1 MNPETNLLDDLLRK
15 ARSRRQLLLSLRGVA
30 ITVGVVAVVLLL
42 TGWAAHR
49 YRYNTAALLV
59 LRIGALLTVLATF
72 YFALVQPLLKRIT
85 DARLARLIEEKS
97 PGTEDRLVTAVEFAN
112 NEPSRVSPA
121 LVTRL
126 YRDANSVSAT
136 LDVRNIIRRSRLL
149 LYGGAALAS
158 LLLFAGVLKWG
169 PREISEGVAQLVT
182 PTALASSPNAMSIK
196 VKPGTAR
203 VPKGSDQDILAS
215 LVNFDSQTVTVFSR
229 PLGSKE
235 DFQGQP
241 MEPAKARSDFR
252 YSIFNIQD
260 SVEYFVESNTVRS
273 EVYKLN
279 VVDLPFVKQL
289 DLTLNFP
296 AFTNLP
302 TKTIEDGGDIAAL
315 KGTVATVT
323 AKLSSGKVR
332 AARIVFADGKKTEMR
347 LQGSDFV
354 GEITVAGD
362 TSYYIELVS
371 NDGEAYR
378 GSNEYDVSVLSDQPP
393 VISFDKPGR
402 DKKATN
408 LEEVFTQARAE
419 DDYGVVSMDLHF
431 SINGGEEKN
440 VNLQQLTRE
449 SARSLSGAYTFFLEE
464 YNLKP
469 GDFISYYAKAR
480 DASNESTS
488 DIYFIEVKPFEMEYK
503 QSQQQ
508 QGGGGQGGEQEQNAL
523 SRRQKDLIAAT
534 HRLIRE
540 GEKYTDQERK
550 DGYEAVAAGQEKLR
564 TDTLEFL
571 DRMGR
576 RLGDVDEGQK
586 QVKEMAEHLRQAT
599 KEMEGAPP
607 PLRKEVGKDALPPEQ
622 RALQRLLA
630 ADAIFREVQVAFGN
644 QSSGSG
650 SGSQREQQELAGLFE
665 LELDKMKNQYETVQR
680 AQQQQAEQQKSE
692 AERRLEELARRQQAA
707 LEEQRRRA
715 QQAANGGG
723 GGGSQRQQQELIDE
737 TRKAAREL
745 ERLSRERRDAQM
757 QELSRQLNQTADEMQ
772 KAQASARTNSSD
784 AIAQNERAL
793 ERLRQAQERLQQ
805 MSGSGQRGGQSAQ
818 SGSSGRQQQI
828 ADLRQRAAQ
837 AASRQR
843 EIAKDMESL
852 SRRGGQSAQDENS
865 RKARE
870 QLAERKDALADSV
883 SGLQQDIEQSAR
895 AMGAGQ
901 GQGQQR
907 AARQLKDAADGL
919 ARDRV
924 AERIREGKQA
934 LNGQQGQQ
942 GRGQQ
947 GQNQQGGGQQNGG
960 QQNQGQQ
967 GQGQEGQQNGQGAG
981 RTDER
986 AIERSLNNL
995 SERLQAAE
1003 QSARGANGSSAEE
1016 NLDRTRQLA
1025 DNLDSLRRRLDEN
1038 ARRNGNGQQQ
1048 QGNQPGQQ
1056 PGQQGQKGQQGQQGQ
1071 EGQGQEGQQGQRGQ
1085 QGQQGQGQQGSEGGQ
1100 QQGQQAS
1107 GLQNGGQS
1115 TGTRQYGGVD
1125 RSGPMGEGWG
1135 DNRQLPAEIRERLRE
1150 AQDLRREWGTS
1161 GINAGRLDEVI
1172 EELKRLADGKM
1183 EGDAATSSYLKNE
1196 VVEPLR
1202 QLELELSRQLQQQS
1216 GRTNLRLR
1224 DEGAAPEKYR
1234 KAVEEYYRRLSGAR
1248 QKQ

>member
-1 MNPETNLLDDLLRK
+1 MNPETNLLDALLRK
-15 ARSRRQLLLSLRGVA
+15 ARSRRQLLLSLRGAA
-30 ITVGVVAVVLLL
+30 ISVAVLAAVLLL

-49 YRYNTAALLV
+49 YRYNGAALIV
-59 LRIGALLTVLATF
+59 LRLGALLILLTTI
-72 YFALVQPLLKRIT
+72 YFALVRPLLKRIT
-85 DARLARLIEEKS
+85 DARLARLIEERT
-97 PGTEDRLVTAVEFAN
+97 PGVEDRLVTAVECAN
-112 NEPSRVSPA
+112 ETDSRISPA
-121 LVTRL
+121 LVNRL
-126 YRDANSVSAT
+126 YRDANSASGAV
-136 LDVRNIIRRSRLL
+136 DVRNVIRRSRLL

-158 LLLFAGVLKWG
+158 LLLFAVVLKWG

-182 PTALASSPNAMSIK
+182 PTTLAASSNAMSIK
-196 VKPGTAR
+196 VRPGTAR
-203 VPKGSDQDILAS
+203 VPKGSDQDVVAT
-215 LVNFDSQTVTVFSR
+215 LVNFDSQTVTIFAR
-229 PLGSKE
+229 PLGSKA
-235 DFQGQP
+235 DFQGQT
-241 MEPAKARSDFR
+241 MEPAKARTDFR
-252 YSIFNIQD
+252 FSIFNIQD
-260 SVEYFVESNTVRS
+260 SIEYFVESNTIRS

-279 VVDLPFVKQL
+279 VVDLPYVKQL

-315 KGTVATVT
+315 KGTVATIT
-323 AKLSSGKVR
+323 AKLSGKVR
-332 AARIVFADGKKTEMR
+332 AARIVFADGKKTDMR
-347 LQGSDFV
+347 AQGAEFV
-354 GEITVAGD
+354 GELTVSAD

-371 NDGEAYR
+371 TDGEAYR
-378 GSNEYDVSVLSDQPP
+378 GSNEYDVSVLADQPP

-402 DKKATN
+402 DRKATN

-431 SINGGEEKN
+431 SVNGGDEKK

-449 SARSLSGAYTFFLEE
+449 SARSLTGAYTFFLEE

-508 QGGGGQGGEQEQNAL
+508 GGGNGQGGDQDQNAL

-550 DGYEAVAAGQEKLR
+550 DGYEAVAVGQEKLR

-571 DRMGR
+571 DRMNR
-576 RLGDVDEGQK
+576 RLGDSDGPK
-586 QVKEMAEHLRQAT
+586 QVQEMAEQLKQAA
-599 KEMEGAPP
+599 KEMESAPP
-607 PLRKEVGKDALPPEQ
+607 PLRKEAGKDALPPEQ
-622 RALQRLLA
+622 RALQKLLA
-630 ADAIFREVQVAFGN
+630 ADAIFREVQVAMGN
-644 QSSGSG
+644 QSGGGSG
-650 SGSQREQQELAGLFE
+650 AQREQQELAGLFE

-680 AQQQQAEQQKSE
+680 AQQQQAQQQKSE
-692 AERRLEELARRQQAA
+692 AERRLEELARRQEQA

-723 GGGSQRQQQELIDE
+723 SSGNQRQQQELIDE

-745 ERLSRERRDAQM
+745 ERLSRERRDPQM

-772 KAQASARTNSSD
+772 KAQAASRGNSSES
-784 AIAQNERAL
+784 IAQNERAL
-793 ERLRQAQERLQQ
+793 DKLRQAQERLQQ
-805 MSGSGQRGGQSAQ
+805 NSASGQRAGQSSGQ
-818 SGSSGRQQQI
+818 SGSAGRQQEI
-828 ADLRQRAAQ
+828 SDLRQRAAQ

-852 SRRGGQSAQDENS
+852 ARRGGQNAQDENS
-865 RKARE
+865 RKTRE
-870 QLAERKDALADSV
+870 QLAERKDALADAV
-883 SGLQQDIEQSAR
+883 NGLQQDLEQSAR

-907 AARQLKDAADGL
+907 AARQLKDAADSL
-919 ARDRV
+919 TRDRV
-924 AERIREGKQA
+924 ADRIREGKQA
-934 LNGQQGQQ
+934 LNGNQKGQGQLQGQQGQQ
-942 GRGQQ
+942 G
-947 GQNQQGGGQQNGG
+947 
-960 QQNQGQQ
+960 
-967 GQGQEGQQNGQGAG
+967 GA

-986 AIERSLNNL
+986 AIERSLNSV

-1003 QSARGANGSSAEE
+1003 QSARGANSSSAEE

-1038 ARRNGNGQQQ
+1038 ARRNGNNGQQQ
-1048 QGNQPGQQ
+1048 GQGQQ
-1056 PGQQGQKGQQGQQGQ
+1056 AQGQQGQQGQKGQQGQQ
-1071 EGQGQEGQQGQRGQ
+1071 QQDQ
-1085 QGQQGQGQQGSEGGQ
+1085 QGQQQGQKGQGQQGKGQGQGQQGQQGSEGN
-1100 QQGQQAS
+1100 QQANQQAGAS
-1107 GLQNGGQS
+1107 QNGGQTS
-1115 TGTRQYGGVD
+1115 ANRQ
-1125 RSGPMGEGWG
+1125 RSGTDNGGPIGGDWG
-1135 DNRQLPAEIRERLRE
+1135 DSRQIPAEIRERLRE
-1150 AQDLRREWGTS
+1150 AQDLRREWGAT
-1161 GINAGRLDEVI
+1161 GLGAQRLDDVI
-1172 EELKRLADGKM
+1172 EELRRRADGRM
-1183 EGDAATSSYLKNE
+1183 DGDAATASWLKQQ

-1202 QLELELSRQLQQQS
+1202 QLELELSRTLQQQS

>member
-72 YFALVQPLLKRIT
+72 YFALLRPLLKRIS

-97 PGTEDRLVTAVEFAN
+97 PGTEDRLVTAVEFSSE
-112 NEPSRVSPA
+112 EPSRVSPA
-121 LVTRL
+121 LVSRL

-149 LYGGAALAS
+149 LYSGAALAS

-169 PREISEGVAQLVT
+169 PREISQGVAQLVT

-302 TKTIEDGGDIAAL
+302 SKTIEDGGDIAAL

-332 AARIVFADGKKTEMR
+332 AARIVFADGKKTEMT
-347 LQGSDFV
+347 LQGADFV
-354 GEITVAGD
+354 GNLTVAGD
-362 TSYYIELVS
+362 TTYYIELVS
-371 NDGEAYR
+371 NDGETYR

-402 DKKATN
+402 DRKATN

-431 SINGGEEKN
+431 SVNGGEEKS

-449 SARSLSGAYTFFLEE
+449 SAHTLSGAYTFFLEE

-508 QGGGGQGGEQEQNAL
+508 QGGGGQGGDQEQNAL

-586 QVKEMAEHLRQAT
+586 QVKEMAEHLRQAA

-607 PLRKEVGKDALPPEQ
+607 PLRKEAGKDALPPEQ

-680 AQQQQAEQQKSE
+680 QQQQQAEQQKSE

-715 QQAANGGG
+715 QQAANGG

-772 KAQASARTNSSD
+772 KAQASSRTNSSD

-828 ADLRQRAAQ
+828 SDLRQRAAQ

-865 RKARE
+865 RKTRE

-907 AARQLKDAADGL
+907 AARQLKDAADALG
-919 ARDRV
+919 RDRV

-934 LNGQQGQQ
+934 LNGQQSQGQQ

-947 GQNQQGGGQQNGG
+947 GQNQQG
-960 QQNQGQQ
+960 QNQ
-967 GQGQEGQQNGQGAG
+967 QGQEGQQNGQGAG

-1048 QGNQPGQQ
+1048 GKQPGQQ
-1056 PGQQGQKGQQGQQGQ
+1056 PGQKGQQGQQGQ
-1071 EGQGQEGQQGQRGQ
+1071 EGRGQQGQEGQQGHGQEGQQGQRGQ

-1100 QQGQQAS
+1100 QQSNQQS
-1107 GLQNGGQS
+1107 GGSPNGGQS
-1115 TGTRQYGGVD
+1115 TGNRQYGGVD
-1125 RSGPMGEGWG
+1125 RTGPMGEGWG

-1183 EGDAATSSYLKNE
+1183 EGDAATASYLKNE
-1196 VVEPLR
+1196 VVDPLR

-1248 QKQ
+1248 QRQ

>member
-1 MNPETNLLDDLLRK
+1 MNTEYTDQSLLQDLLRK

-30 ITVGVVAVVLLL
+30 VCLGTVAVVLLL

-49 YRYNTAALLV
+49 YRYNASALLV
-59 LRIGALLTVLATF
+59 LRIGALLTCVATL
-72 YFALVQPLLKRIT
+72 YFALLRPLLKRIT
-85 DARLARLIEEKS
+85 DTRLARLIEEKS
-97 PGTEDRLVTAVEFAN
+97 PGTEDRLTTAVEFS
-112 NEPSRVSPA
+112 EGTSSHISPA
-121 LVTRL
+121 LVNRL
-126 YRDANSVSAT
+126 YRDANSVSASV
-136 LDVRNIIRRSRLL
+136 DVRNVIRRSRLL
-149 LYGGAALAS
+149 TYGGAALAS

-182 PTALASSPNAMSIK
+182 PTTLAASPNAMSIK

-203 VPKGSDQDILAS
+203 VPKGSDQDILAT
-215 LVNFDSQTVTVFSR
+215 LVNFDSPTVTVFAR

-235 DFQGQP
+235 DFQGQA

-252 YSIFNIQD
+252 FSIFNIQD
-260 SVEYFVESNTVRS
+260 SVEYFVESNTIRS

-296 AFTNLP
+296 AFTSLP
-302 TKTIEDGGDIAAL
+302 TKTVEDGGDIAAL
-315 KGTVATVT
+315 KGTVATIT
-323 AKLSSGKVR
+323 AKLSGKVR
-332 AARIVFADGKKTEMR
+332 AARIVFAEGKKTEMR
-347 LQGSDFV
+347 VQGSDFV
-354 GEITVAGD
+354 GELTVAGD
-362 TSYYIELVS
+362 TTYYIELVS

-378 GSNEYDVSVLSDQPP
+378 GSNEYDVTVLTDQPP

-402 DKKATN
+402 DRKATN

-419 DDYGVVSMDLHF
+419 DDYGIVSMDLHF
-431 SINGGEEKN
+431 SVNGGAEKT

-480 DASNESTS
+480 DASNEATT
-488 DIYFIEVKPFEMEYK
+488 DIYFIEVKPFEMEFK
-503 QSQQQ
+503 QSQQ
-508 QGGGGQGGEQEQNAL
+508 QGGGGGGQGGDQDQNAL

-540 GEKYTDQERK
+540 GDKYTDQERK
-550 DGYEAVAAGQEKLR
+550 DGYEAVATGQEKLR

-576 RLGDVDEGQK
+576 RLGDVDGQK
-586 QVKEMAEHLRQAT
+586 QVAEMAENLRQAA

-607 PLRKEVGKDALPPEQ
+607 PLRKEAGKEALPAEQ
-622 RALQRLLA
+622 RALQKLLA

-644 QSSGSG
+644 QNGGQGSG
-650 SGSQREQQELAGLFE
+650 GQREQQELAGLFD

-680 AQQQQAEQQKSE
+680 AQQQRAEQQKSE
-692 AERRLEELARRQQAA
+692 AERRLEELARRQQQA
-707 LEEQRRRA
+707 LEEQRRRMA
-715 QQAANGGG
+715 QSSS
-723 GGGSQRQQQELIDE
+723 GGSGGNQRQQQELIEE

-745 ERLSRERRDAQM
+745 ERLSRERRDPQM

-772 KAQASARTNSSD
+772 KAQASSRNNSGE

-805 MSGSGQRGGQSAQ
+805 MNGPAGQRGGQ

-828 ADLRQRAAQ
+828 EDLRQRAAQ

-852 SRRGGQSAQDENS
+852 ARRGGQSAQDENS

-870 QLAERKDALADSV
+870 QLAERKDTLADTV
-883 SGLQQDIEQSAR
+883 NNLQQDIEQSAR
-895 AMGAGQ
+895 AMSGGQ

-907 AARQLKDAADGL
+907 AARQLKDAADAL
-919 ARDRV
+919 ARDRI

-934 LNGQQGQQ
+934 LQNGPQGGQQGQAQGQQQGQRGQQGQQ
-942 GRGQQ
+942 GSRS
-947 GQNQQGGGQQNGG
+947 
-960 QQNQGQQ
+960 
-967 GQGQEGQQNGQGAG
+967 
-981 RTDER
+981 DER

-1003 QSARGANGSSAEE
+1003 QSARGASGSSAEE

-1038 ARRNGNGQQQ
+1038 SRRN
-1048 QGNQPGQQ
+1048 
-1056 PGQQGQKGQQGQQGQ
+1056 
-1071 EGQGQEGQQGQRGQ
+1071 GQ
-1085 QGQQGQGQQGSEGGQ
+1085 QGQQGQGQRGQEG
-1100 QQGQQAS
+1100 QQGQSGQQGQEGQEGQQGQGRQGNGNQGSQQA
-1107 GLQNGGQS
+1107 GGTQNGSPANGN
-1115 TGTRQYGGVD
+1115 RQRYGID
-1125 RSGPMGEGWG
+1125 RSGPMGDGWG

-1150 AQDLRREWGTS
+1150 AQDLRREWGAT
-1161 GINAGRLDEVI
+1161 GMGVGRLDEVI

-1183 EGDAATSSYLKNE
+1183 EGDAATANLLKAE

-1202 QLELELSRQLQQQS
+1202 QLELELSRMLQQQS

-1248 QKQ
+1248 QRQ

>member
-1 MNPETNLLDDLLRK
+1 MNTDYTDQSLLKELLRK
-15 ARSRRQLLLSLRGVA
+15 ARVRRQLLLSLRGVA
-30 ITVGVVAVVLLL
+30 ISLGVVAAVLLL

-49 YRYNTAALLV
+49 YRYNGSALLV
-59 LRIGALLTVLATF
+59 LRIGAVLMVLTTI
-72 YFALVQPLLKRIT
+72 YFALLRPLLKRISDT
-85 DARLARLIEEKS
+85 RLARLIEERS

-112 NEPSRVSPA
+112 DDASRISPA
-121 LVTRL
+121 LVGRL

-136 LDVRNIIRRSRLL
+136 LDVRNVIRQSRLL
-149 LYGGAALAS
+149 IYGGAALAS

-182 PTALASSPNAMSIK
+182 PTTMAASTNAMSIK

-203 VPKGSDQDILAS
+203 VPKGSDQDILAT
-215 LVNFDSQTVTVFSR
+215 LVNFDSQNVTVYAR

-252 YSIFNIQD
+252 FSIFNIQD
-260 SVEYFVESNTVRS
+260 SVEYFVESNTIRS

-279 VVDLPFVKQL
+279 VVDLPYVKQL

-302 TKTIEDGGDIAAL
+302 TKTVEDGGDIAAL
-315 KGTVATVT
+315 KGTVATIT
-323 AKLSSGKVR
+323 AKLSGKVR

-347 LQGSDFV
+347 LQGNDFV
-354 GEITVAGD
+354 GELSVAGD

-378 GSNEYDVSVLSDQPP
+378 GSNEYDVSVLEDQPP

-419 DDYGVVSMDLHF
+419 DDYGIVSMDLHF
-431 SINGGEEKN
+431 SVNGGEEKS

-480 DASNESTS
+480 DASSESTS

-503 QSQQQ
+503 QSQQ
-508 QGGGGQGGEQEQNAL
+508 GGGGGGGGEGGDQEQNAL

-540 GEKYTDQERK
+540 GDKYTAQERK
-550 DGYEAVAAGQEKLR
+550 DGYDAVATGQEKLR

-576 RLGDVDEGQK
+576 RLGDVEGQK
-586 QVKEMAEHLRQAT
+586 QVMEMAEHLKQAA

-607 PLRKEVGKDALPPEQ
+607 PLRKEAGKDALPPEQ

-644 QSSGSG
+644 QSSSG
-650 SGSQREQQELAGLFE
+650 GGGGGQREQQELSGLFE

-680 AQQQQAEQQKSE
+680 AQQQRAEQQKSE
-692 AERRLEELARRQQAA
+692 AERRLEELARRQLQA
-707 LEEQRRRA
+707 LEEQRRRM

-723 GGGSQRQQQELIDE
+723 GGNQRQQQEMIEE

-745 ERLSRERRDAQM
+745 ERLSRERRDPQM

-772 KAQASARTNSSD
+772 KAQASSRNNPNES
-784 AIAQNERAL
+784 IAQNERAL
-793 ERLRQAQERLQQ
+793 ENLRRAQERLQQ
-805 MSGSGQRGGQSAQ
+805 MNGAAGQRGGQS
-818 SGSSGRQQQI
+818 GSAGRQQQI
-828 ADLRQRAAQ
+828 SDLRQRAAQ

-843 EIAKDMESL
+843 EIAKDMEGL
-852 SRRGGQSAQDENS
+852 ARRGGQNAQDENS

-870 QLAERKDALADSV
+870 QLAERKDTLADTV
-883 SGLQQDIEQSAR
+883 NNLQQDIEQSAR

-907 AARQLKDAADGL
+907 AARQLKDAADSL

-924 AERIREGKQA
+924 AERIREGKRA
-934 LNGQQGQQ
+934 LNGQQG
-942 GRGQQ
+942 GQQ
-947 GQNQQGGGQQNGG
+947 GQQGNQ
-960 QQNQGQQ
+960 
-967 GQGQEGQQNGQGAG
+967 QGAG

-1038 ARRNGNGQQQ
+1038 SRRGNGQQQ
-1048 QGNQPGQQ
+1048 QSNQQGQQ
-1056 PGQQGQKGQQGQQGQ
+1056 SSQQQGQQGQQGQRGQQGQSGREGQQGQQGQ
-1071 EGQGQEGQQGQRGQ
+1071 EGQQGRGQ
-1085 QGQQGQGQQGSEGGQ
+1085 QGQQGREGNQQGGQ
-1100 QQGQQAS
+1100 QAG
-1107 GLQNGGQS
+1107 GTQNGGHS
-1115 TGTRQYGGVD
+1115 EGNRQRVGVD
-1125 RSGPMGEGWG
+1125 RGGVMGGDWG

-1150 AQDLRREWGTS
+1150 AQDLRREWGTT
-1161 GINAGRLDEVI
+1161 GLGAGRLDEVI
-1172 EELKRLADGKM
+1172 EELRRLADGKM
-1183 EGDAATSSYLKNE
+1183 EGDAATASYLKAE

-1202 QLELELSRQLQQQS
+1202 QLELELSRMLQQQS

-1248 QKQ
+1248 QRQ

>member
-1 MNPETNLLDDLLRK
+1 MDTEYTDQSVLRELLRK

-30 ITVGVVAVVLLL
+30 ITIGVVAVVLLL

-49 YRYNTAALLV
+49 FRYNTSAMLV

-72 YFALVQPLLKRIT
+72 YFALVRPLLKRIS
-85 DARLARLIEEKS
+85 DIRLARLIEERS
-97 PGTEDRLVTAVEFAN
+97 PGTEERLVTAVEFG
-112 NEPSRVSPA
+112 NEETTHVSPA
-121 LVTRL
+121 LVSRL

-136 LDVRNIIRRSRLL
+136 LDVRNIIQRSRLL
-149 LYGGAALAS
+149 LYGVAALAS

-169 PREISEGVAQLVT
+169 PREISQGVAQLMT
-182 PTALASSPNAMSIK
+182 PTALAASTNAMSIK

-215 LVNFDSQTVTVFSR
+215 LVNFDSQTVTVFAR

-252 YSIFNIQD
+252 FSIFNIQD
-260 SVEYFVESNTVRS
+260 SVEYFVESNTIRS

-302 TKTIEDGGDIAAL
+302 SKTLEDGGDIAAL
-315 KGTVATVT
+315 KGTVATIT
-323 AKLSSGKVR
+323 AKLSGKVR
-332 AARIVFADGKKTEMR
+332 AARIVFADGKKSEMR
-347 LQGSDFV
+347 VQGSDFV
-354 GEITVAGD
+354 GELTVAAD

-371 NDGEAYR
+371 NDGESYR
-378 GSNEYDVSVLSDQPP
+378 GSNEYDVSVLGDQPP

-419 DDYGVVSMDLHF
+419 DDYGVVAMDLHF
-431 SINGGEEKN
+431 SVNGGEEKT

-508 QGGGGQGGEQEQNAL
+508 GGGGGGQGGDQDQNAL

-576 RLGDVDEGQK
+576 RLGDVDGQK
-586 QVKEMAEHLRQAT
+586 QVAEMAEHLKQAA

-607 PLRKEVGKDALPPEQ
+607 PLRKEAGKDALPPEQ

-644 QSSGSG
+644 QSNGG
-650 SGSQREQQELAGLFE
+650 GGGGGQREQQELAGLFE

-715 QQAANGGG
+715 QQAANGG
-723 GGGSQRQQQELIDE
+723 SSSNQRQQQELIDE

-772 KAQASARTNSSD
+772 KAQASSRTNSSD
-784 AIAQNERAL
+784 AISQNERAL

-805 MSGSGQRGGQSAQ
+805 MSGTGQRGGQSAS

-828 ADLRQRAAQ
+828 SDLRQRAAQ

-852 SRRGGQSAQDENS
+852 ARRGGQSAQDENS
-865 RKARE
+865 RKTRE
-870 QLAERKDALADSV
+870 QLAERKDALADAV
-883 SGLQQDIEQSAR
+883 NGLQQDIEQSAR

-934 LNGQQGQQ
+934 LNSGGQQSQQGQSQQGQGQQ
-942 GRGQQ
+942 GP
-947 GQNQQGGGQQNGG
+947 
-960 QQNQGQQ
+960 GQQ
-967 GQGQEGQQNGQGAG
+967 GQGQPQNGQQANGQQGAG
-981 RTDER
+981 RGDER

-1003 QSARGANGSSAEE
+1003 QSARGASGSSAEE

-1038 ARRNGNGQQQ
+1038 SRRNGNGQQQ
-1048 QGNQPGQQ
+1048 GGQPGQQ
-1056 PGQQGQKGQQGQQGQ
+1056 QSQQQ
-1071 EGQGQEGQQGQRGQ
+1071 GQQGQRGQ
-1085 QGQQGQGQQGSEGGQ
+1085 QGQEGKEGQQGQQGQRGQQGSESGQ
-1100 QQGQQAS
+1100 QQGQQAGGS
-1107 GLQNGGQS
+1107 QNGGQS
-1115 TGTRQYGGVD
+1115 DGNRNRGGID
-1125 RSGPMGEGWG
+1125 RGGQMGGDWG

-1150 AQDLRREWGTS
+1150 AQDLRREWGAS
-1161 GINAGRLDEVI
+1161 GIGAGRLDEVI
-1172 EELKRLADGKM
+1172 EELKRLADGTM
-1183 EGDAATSSYLKNE
+1183 DGNAATASYLKSE

>member
-1 MNPETNLLDDLLRK
+1 MNPETNVLQDLLRR
-15 ARSRRQLLLSLRGVA
+15 ARTRRQLLLSLRGVA
-30 ITVGVVAVVLLL
+30 ISAGVVAAVLLL
-42 TGWAAHR
+42 TGLVAHR
-49 YRYNTAALLV
+49 YRYNGSALIV
-59 LRIGALLTVLATF
+59 LRVGAVLMCLATI
-72 YFALVQPLLKRIT
+72 YFALLRPLLKRIS
-85 DARLARLIEEKS
+85 DARLARLIEEHS
-97 PGTEDRLVTAVEFAN
+97 PGTEDRLVTAVEYSN
-112 NEPSRVSPA
+112 DNRRISPA
-121 LVTRL
+121 LASRM
-126 YRDANSVSAT
+126 YQDANSVSAM
-136 LDVRNIIRRSRLL
+136 LDVGNVIRRSRLL

-158 LLLFAGVLKWG
+158 LLVFAGVLKWG
-169 PREISEGVAQLVT
+169 PREISEGVTQLVT
-182 PTALASSPNAMSIK
+182 PTTLAASKSAFSIK

-203 VPKGSDQDILAS
+203 VPKGSDQDIVATLI
-215 LVNFDSQTVTVFSR
+215 NFDSPQVTIFAR
-229 PLGSKE
+229 PLGSKD
-235 DFQGQP
+235 DFQGQT
-241 MEPAKARSDFR
+241 MEPAKAKTDFR
-252 YSIFNIQD
+252 FSIFNIQD
-260 SVEYFVESNTVRS
+260 SMEYFVESNSVRS
-273 EVYKLN
+273 EVFKLN
-279 VVDLPFVKQL
+279 VVDLPYVKQL

-296 AFTNLP
+296 GFTNLP
-302 TKTIEDGGDIAAL
+302 TKVVEDGGDIAAL
-315 KGTVATVT
+315 KGTIATVT
-323 AKLSSGKVR
+323 AKLSGKVR
-332 AARIVFADGKKTEMR
+332 AARIVFADGKKTEMKQ
-347 LQGSDFV
+347 QGSDFV
-354 GEITVAGD
+354 GELTVAAD

-371 NDGEAYR
+371 VDGEAYR
-378 GSNEYDVSVLSDQPP
+378 GSNEYDVSILTDQPP

-431 SINGGEEKN
+431 SVNGGEEKK

-469 GDFISYYAKAR
+469 GDFISYFAKAR

-508 QGGGGQGGEQEQNAL
+508 GGGGGQGGDQDQNAL

-540 GEKYTDQERK
+540 GDKYTGQERK

-576 RLGDVDEGQK
+576 RLGGVDGGQK
-586 QVKEMAEHLRQAT
+586 QVVEMAEHLKQAA

-607 PLRKEVGKDALPPEQ
+607 PLRKEAGKEALPPEQ

-644 QSSGSG
+644 QDSGG
-650 SGSQREQQELAGLFE
+650 GGGGGEREQQELAGLFE

-692 AERRLEELARRQQAA
+692 AERRLEELARRQQQA
-707 LEEQRRRA
+707 LEEQRRR
-715 QQAANGGG
+715 QQGAANGSSSGN
-723 GGGSQRQQQELIDE
+723 QRQQQELMEE

-772 KAQASARTNSSD
+772 KAQAAARGNSEES
-784 AIAQNERAL
+784 IAQNERAL
-793 ERLRQAQERLQQ
+793 ERLQQAQQRLQQ
-805 MSGSGQRGGQSAQ
+805 MNGASGQRGGQ

-828 ADLRQRAAQ
+828 SDLRQRAAQ

-843 EIAKDMESL
+843 EIAKDMENL
-852 SRRGGQSAQDENS
+852 ARRGGQNTQDENS
-865 RKARE
+865 KKTRE
-870 QLAERKDALADSV
+870 QLAERKDTLADSV
-883 SGLQQDIEQSAR
+883 NSLQQDIEQSAR
-895 AMGAGQ
+895 AMGS

-907 AARQLKDAADGL
+907 AARQLKDAADSL

-924 AERIREGKQA
+924 ADRIREGKQS
-934 LNGQQGQQ
+934 LNNGQQG
-942 GRGQQ
+942 
-947 GQNQQGGGQQNGG
+947 
-960 QQNQGQQ
+960 
-967 GQGQEGQQNGQGAG
+967 GA

-986 AIERSLNNL
+986 ALERSLNDV

-1038 ARRNGNGQQQ
+1038 AARRN
-1048 QGNQPGQQ
+1048 
-1056 PGQQGQKGQQGQQGQ
+1056 
-1071 EGQGQEGQQGQRGQ
+1071 
-1085 QGQQGQGQQGSEGGQ
+1085 GQ
-1100 QQGQQAS
+1100 QQGQQQGQGKQGQQS
-1107 GLQNGGQS
+1107 GQQQGQQSGQQQGQQQGQQSGGTQNGSQPQGGRQS
-1115 TGTRQYGGVD
+1115 GAPDRQGT
-1125 RSGPMGEGWG
+1125 MGDGWG
-1135 DNRQLPAEIRERLRE
+1135 DNRQLPSEVRERLNE
-1150 AQDLRREWGTS
+1150 AQDLRREWGAT
-1161 GINAGRLDEVI
+1161 GLGTGRLDEVI

-1183 EGDAATSSYLKNE
+1183 EGDAATAALLKAD

-1202 QLELELSRQLQQQS
+1202 QLELELSRKLQQQS

-1234 KAVEEYYRRLSGAR
+1234 RAVEEYYRRLSGAR
-1248 QKQ
+1248 QRQ

>member
-1 MNPETNLLDDLLRK
+1 MNTEYTDQSVLRELLRK

-49 YRYNTAALLV
+49 YRYNTSALLV

-72 YFALVQPLLKRIT
+72 YFALVRPLLKRIT

-97 PGTEDRLVTAVEFAN
+97 PGSEDRLVTAVEFSN
-112 NEPSRVSPA
+112 DGTSHVSPA
-121 LVTRL
+121 LISRL
-126 YRDANSVSAT
+126 YRDANSLSAT
-136 LDVRNIIRRSRLL
+136 LDVRNIIQRSRLL

-182 PTALASSPNAMSIK
+182 PTALASSSNAMSIK

-203 VPKGSDQDILAS
+203 VPKGSDQDILAT
-215 LVNFDSQTVTVFSR
+215 LVNFDSQTVTVFAR
-229 PLGSKE
+229 PLGSKD

-252 YSIFNIQD
+252 FSIFNIQD

-273 EVYKLN
+273 DVYKLN

-289 DLTLNFP
+289 DLSLNFP

-302 TKTIEDGGDIAAL
+302 AKAIEDGGDIAAL
-315 KGTVATVT
+315 KGTVATIT
-323 AKLSSGKVR
+323 AKLSGKVR
-332 AARIVFADGKKTEMR
+332 AARIVFADGKKSEMR
-347 LQGSDFV
+347 LQGNDFV
-354 GEITVAGD
+354 GDLTVAGD

-419 DDYGVVSMDLHF
+419 DDYGVVAMDLHF
-431 SINGGEEKN
+431 SVNGGEEKT

-508 QGGGGQGGEQEQNAL
+508 GGGGGGQGGDQEQNAL

-540 GEKYTDQERK
+540 GEKYTAQERK

-576 RLGDVDEGQK
+576 RLGDIDGQK
-586 QVKEMAEHLRQAT
+586 QVAEMAEHLKQAAR
-599 KEMEGAPP
+599 EMEGAPP
-607 PLRKEVGKDALPPEQ
+607 PLRKEAGKDALPPEQ

-644 QSSGSG
+644 QNNGG
-650 SGSQREQQELAGLFE
+650 GGGGQREQQELAGLFE

-723 GGGSQRQQQELIDE
+723 GGGNQRQQQELIEE

-772 KAQASARTNSSD
+772 KAQASSRTNSGE
-784 AIAQNERAL
+784 AISQNERAL

-805 MSGSGQRGGQSAQ
+805 MNGSGQRGGQSAA
-818 SGSSGRQQQI
+818 SGSAGRQQQI

-843 EIAKDMESL
+843 EIAKDMENL
-852 SRRGGQSAQDENS
+852 ARRGGQNAQDENS

-870 QLAERKDALADSV
+870 QLAERKDTLADSV
-883 SGLQQDIEQSAR
+883 NSLQQDIEQSAR

-907 AARQLKDAADGL
+907 AARQLKDAAEGL

-934 LNGQQGQQ
+934 LNGRQSGQQ
-942 GRGQQ
+942 SGA
-947 GQNQQGGGQQNGG
+947 QN
-960 QQNQGQQ
+960 
-967 GQGQEGQQNGQGAG
+967 GQQNGQQSGQQGQQSGQQAGQQGQQNGQQGGGG

-1038 ARRNGNGQQQ
+1038 SRRNGNNQQ
-1048 QGNQPGQQ
+1048 QGNQQ
-1056 PGQQGQKGQQGQQGQ
+1056 PGQQGQS
-1071 EGQGQEGQQGQRGQ
+1071 GQQGQRGQ
-1085 QGQQGQGQQGSEGGQ
+1085 QGQEGQQGQQGQQGQRGQEGQQGSEGGQ
-1100 QQGQQAS
+1100 QQNGQQAGGS
-1107 GLQNGGQS
+1107 QNGGQS
-1115 TGTRQYGGVD
+1115 DGNRNRGGIDRTGQ
-1125 RSGPMGEGWG
+1125 MGDGWG

-1172 EELKRLADGKM
+1172 EELRRLADGKM
-1183 EGDAATSSYLKNE
+1183 EGDAATASYLKNE

-1248 QKQ
+1248 QRQ

>member
-72 YFALVQPLLKRIT
+72 YFALLRPLLKRIS
-85 DARLARLIEEKS
+85 DARLARLIEERS
-97 PGTEDRLVTAVEFAN
+97 PGVEDRLVTAVEFAN
-112 NEPSRVSPA
+112 EGPSHVSPA
-121 LVTRL
+121 LVSRL

-136 LDVRNIIRRSRLL
+136 LDVRNIIQRSRLL

-169 PREISEGVAQLVT
+169 PREISQGVAQLVT

-215 LVNFDSQTVTVFSR
+215 LVNFDAQTVTVFSR

-241 MEPAKARSDFR
+241 MEPAKAKSDFR
-252 YSIFNIQD
+252 FSIFNIQD
-260 SVEYFVESNTVRS
+260 SVEYFVESNTIRS

-302 TKTIEDGGDIAAL
+302 TKTVEDGGDIAAL
-315 KGTVATVT
+315 KGTVATIT
-323 AKLSSGKVR
+323 AKLSGKVR
-332 AARIVFADGKKTEMR
+332 SARIVFADGKKTEMT

-354 GEITVAGD
+354 GNLTVAGD

-371 NDGEAYR
+371 SDGEAYR

-402 DKKATN
+402 DRKATN

-419 DDYGVVSMDLHF
+419 DDFGVVSMDLHF
-431 SINGGEEKN
+431 SVNGGEEKA

-480 DASNESTS
+480 DAANEATS

-508 QGGGGQGGEQEQNAL
+508 GGGGGGQGGDQDQNAL

-550 DGYEAVAAGQEKLR
+550 DGYEAVATGQEKLR

-576 RLGDVDEGQK
+576 RLGDIDEGQK
-586 QVKEMAEHLRQAT
+586 QVREMAEHLRQAA

-607 PLRKEVGKDALPPEQ
+607 PLRKEAGKDALPPEQ

-644 QSSGSG
+644 QSGSG
-650 SGSQREQQELAGLFE
+650 SGGQREQQELAGLFE

-723 GGGSQRQQQELIDE
+723 GGGNQRQQQEMIEE

-772 KAQASARTNSSD
+772 KAQASSRNNSSE

-793 ERLRQAQERLQQ
+793 ERMRQAQERLQQ
-805 MSGSGQRGGQSAQ
+805 MNGSSGQRGGQSAQ

-828 ADLRQRAAQ
+828 SDLRQRAAQ

-852 SRRGGQSAQDENS
+852 SRRGGQNAQDENS

-895 AMGAGQ
+895 AMGQGQ

-934 LNGQQGQQ
+934 LNGQQQGQ
-942 GRGQQ
+942 GQQ
-947 GQNQQGGGQQNGG
+947 GQNQQGQN
-960 QQNQGQQ
+960 QQ
-967 GQGQEGQQNGQGAG
+967 GQGQQAGQQNGQQGGG
-981 RTDER
+981 RSDER
-986 AIERSLNNL
+986 AIERSLNSL

-1038 ARRNGNGQQQ
+1038 SRRNGNSQQ
-1048 QGNQPGQQ
+1048 QGNQ
-1056 PGQQGQKGQQGQQGQ
+1056 QQGNQQQGQQQ
-1071 EGQGQEGQQGQRGQ
+1071 GQQGQRGQ
-1085 QGQQGQGQQGSEGGQ
+1085 QGQQGQEGQQGQQGQRGQQGQEGQQGQQGSEGGQ
-1100 QQGQQAS
+1100 QQGQQAGGS
-1107 GLQNGGQS
+1107 QNGGQS
-1115 TGTRQYGGVD
+1115 NGNRQRGGID
-1125 RSGPMGEGWG
+1125 RNGPMGEGWG

-1150 AQDLRREWGTS
+1150 AQDLRREWGNT
-1161 GINAGRLDEVI
+1161 GMGAGRLDEVI
-1172 EELKRLADGKM
+1172 EELKRLADGRM
-1183 EGDAATSSYLKNE
+1183 DGDAATASYLKNE

-1202 QLELELSRQLQQQS
+1202 QLELELSRQLQQQTN
-1216 GRTNLRLR
+1216 RTNLRLR

-1248 QKQ
+1248 QRQ